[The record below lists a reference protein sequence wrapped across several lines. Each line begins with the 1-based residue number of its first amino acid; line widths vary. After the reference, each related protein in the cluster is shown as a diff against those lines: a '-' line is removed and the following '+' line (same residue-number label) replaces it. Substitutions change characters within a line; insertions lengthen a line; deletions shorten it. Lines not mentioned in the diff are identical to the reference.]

1 MGADT
6 SMEEPARAGGVNW
19 RSVAWITGAALALYA
34 GFRLLPTGTNL
45 HHMDFQVS
53 GANALEM
60 CDPANPQFIPVVA
73 AKSPVRMELRAES
86 GAAPAPGRETRWALA
101 LATSGGKPIGPV
113 DLLTVHT
120 RKLHLLVVDPT
131 LQDYQH
137 IHPEPG
143 ARPGEWVFAHTPR
156 RGGTYRVF
164 ADFTPA
170 ATGRGLYSFV
180 DYTANDGNMVPAM
193 SEWRAPALGEDVERG
208 DHVLSLNLEKG
219 AAVKAGAPGA
229 LVFSI
234 RAKDGSAVPL
244 EPVMGLR
251 RGEKR
256 VRPPASAPGRGRRAG
271 VVGRKHALVSAEGPD
286 AARLRFRRH
295 DPARGTLS
303 RVGPVQAA
311 RRGVVSALRARSDE
325 VDGGGR
331 PARES
336 SRRVAREGLRDAFR
350 AARGLHMPFQR
361 VRFATPRQLVRARFS
376 PPVARGRRLE
386 GKRAEMSRF
395 FLHEASRSL

>member
-143 ARPGEWVFAHTPR
+143 ARPGEWIFAHTPR

-180 DYTANDGNMVPAM
+180 DYTANGGNMVPAM
-193 SEWRAPALGEDVERG
+193 SEWRAPALGEHVERG

-244 EPVMGLR
+244 EPVMGAYVHTTAFDEERSGFAHLHPR
-251 RGEKR
+251 
-256 VRPPASAPGRGRRAG
+256 
-271 VVGRKHALVSAEGPD
+271 PD
-286 AARLRFRRH
+286 AA
-295 DPARGTLS
+295 
-303 RVGPVQAA
+303 
-311 RRGVVSALRARSDE
+311 
-325 VDGGGR
+325 
-331 PARES
+331 
-336 SRRVAREGLRDAFR
+336 VARASSDAN
-350 AARGLHMPFQR
+350 
-361 VRFATPRQLVRARFS
+361 TPLS
-376 PPVARGRRLE
+376 PPKDPTRPDFAFDVMIPREGRYLVWAQFKLRGEEWFQPFALE
-386 GKRAEMSRF
+386 VTK
-395 FLHEASRSL
+395 